1 MIDQGQIKK
10 LAVSCQS
17 LELNVRREYY
27 QHLFLSYFYQQ
38 KNSEKVYFKG
48 GTALRI
54 VYGSPRFSEDLDFSA
69 DLKSKSALEEVILA
83 TLEEIQR
90 ENIMVDLKEAKE
102 TSGGYLAIVVF
113 DGTEIQLQISL
124 RESGKKSEIV
134 TIASDFIPP
143 YTIVVLAQEQ
153 MVSEKIRAL
162 LSRQKPRDFYDL
174 YYILRAG
181 LLALDQKKLLTE
193 VVGILEK
200 TKINFES
207 ELKLFLP
214 RSHWAVIRDFR
225 KTLEREIG
233 RN

>member
-10 LAVSCQS
+10 LAINYQS
-17 LELNVRREYY
+17 SELNVRREYY

-38 KNSEKVYFKG
+38 SNSDKVYFKG

-54 VYGSPRFSEDLDFSA
+54 VYGSLRFSEDLDFSA
-69 DLKSKSALEEVILA
+69 DLKSKLALEKVILSA
-83 TLEEIQR
+83 LEEIQR
-90 ENIMVDLKEAKE
+90 ENIEVDLKEAKE
-102 TSGGYLAIVVF
+102 TSGGYLAIVIF
-113 DGTEIQLQISL
+113 DKVEIQLQISL
-124 RESGKKSEIV
+124 RESGKKSEVV
-134 TIASDFIPP
+134 TVASDFIPP
-143 YTIVVLAQEQ
+143 YTIVALGREQ
-153 MVSEKIRAL
+153 LVGEKIRAL

-181 LLALDQKKLLTE
+181 LLALDQKKLLPK
-193 VVGILEK
+193 VDKILEK

-214 RSHWAVIRDFR
+214 RSHWAIIRDFR